1 MKSTGGLSNRGGL
14 DFNFTCHFTEL
25 LHYLSFSLGFGN
37 VAHKEAQVGD
47 ANVNFQVPAAL
58 HFHVI
63 QLICFYIFSIM
74 ILHIHS
80 PISFNSSIPF
90 IFSISYILNRGNIPV

>member
-1 MKSTGGLSNRGGL
+1 ME
-14 DFNFTCHFTEL
+14 DNFTCHFTEL
-25 LHYLSFSLGFGN
+25 LHNLSFALGFGN

-63 QLICFYIFSIM
+63 QLIFIYFDYVYII
-74 ILHIHS
+74 HIHS
-80 PISFNSSIPF
+80 PISFVSSIPH
-90 IFSISYILNRGNIPV
+90 IFSN